1 MRRRWGVN
9 AVIALAVIASAWA
22 ATASDVSRYDIR
34 VTLDPAEQTIVGSEQ
49 VDYVNDTGR
58 AIDEILFLLYGNA
71 GAEPNPDLHPAHL
84 DAQYVGGFDPTWT
97 RIRGVADADGRAMEY
112 DLEPLP
118 PALQTF
124 SLDDGI
130 LVVALPEPLAPDER
144 VTVSIE
150 FETRFAEAI
159 TLDNCVYRNSYVWRF
174 GWNPVAVPPSVRD
187 GGFLL
192 PAAAYGATLTVPEE
206 YRVFAGVG
214 RQTKL
219 GTVAGLTTYELT
231 NEHPVRSIPLAI
243 GRDFDAVT
251 ASWEGIDLEAAYLP
265 GGETFA
271 RLALSYLAEILA
283 YHSEQFGPLGYRRVV
298 VVEAPGPGFYG
309 MAADGMIL
317 VGRSLVQLKD
327 MPVLGMH
334 DRLAEYLLAH
344 EAAHLWWGIG
354 VGTDFDAENWIS
366 EGFAEYLSI
375 TYFEEKHGGFE
386 PNLFSHLGPGL
397 VEDLVGSEL
406 GYLNLRQHLSEAPYL
421 DLLRLGF
428 DEPIVRPVAELEYL
442 NGQTV
447 RTYNKGYLVL
457 RALESL
463 VGRDVLRDT
472 LVRANEEWR
481 GRILDVESFR
491 ALTEEIAGVDLAA
504 FFADWLYGSET
515 FDVAVDRFETIAAD
529 DGYTTTVHLRR
540 TGAVLPVE
548 VRATLADGSAVSRLW
563 HAGTSSGSI
572 VLDTTGPVV
581 RVHADPDEMLPDANR
596 FDNHWPRRI
605 LVDHPFRGEE
615 ARDIGRPLDAYVI
628 SLSPT
633 AVSGSFRND
642 HQWSLIAMPHLGED
656 ALDADIADVFGTIDI
671 ACIFAANVDRS
682 LSVSAA
688 ATVTGLDISDG
699 TGDLD
704 ARATLHTRHFSNP
717 ETGSAGTYWY
727 PTQWLDLTFGARG
740 DLPVATP
747 YVELALGRSDAI
759 SLLMENAVTARA
771 AIPGFGP
778 GPFATIE
785 WSGFKR
791 FRLAP
796 HVYLDISASAGAPLY
811 GRATTEFQFWM
822 DRLEAFAL
830 PPYGDHQLFGRVDL
844 ALPPLVRNL
853 GYPVLNLTRIED
865 VAASAY
871 VQGGRTWGSCTLV
884 CESGIRVEAGAMITF
899 VVDGV
904 LGGDLAISLGYA
916 VPLLG
921 LDGESSVFFEV
932 SLPR

>member
-1 MRRRWGVN
+1 MRRSWGVN
-9 AVIALAVIASAWA
+9 ALVALAAIASTWTA
-22 ATASDVSRYDIR
+22 AANDVSQYDLR
-34 VTLDPAEQTIVGSEQ
+34 VTLDPTEQTIVGSER
-49 VDYVNDTGR
+49 VDYVNDSGR

-84 DAQYVGGFDPTWT
+84 DAQYVHGFDPTWT
-97 RIRGVADADGRAMEY
+97 RIRGVTDADGRAMEY
-112 DLEPLP
+112 DIESSSPT
-118 PALQTF
+118 LQTY
-124 SLDDGI
+124 SLEDWF

-144 VTVSIE
+144 VTVTVE
-150 FETRFAEAI
+150 FETRFASAI
-159 TLDNCVYRNSYVWRF
+159 TLDNCVYRGTYVWRF
-174 GWNPVAVPPSVRD
+174 GWNPVAVPPSIRD

-206 YRVFAGVG
+206 YRVFAGAD

-219 GTVAGLTTYELT
+219 DTVAGLTTYELT
-231 NEHPVRSIPLAI
+231 NEHPVRSIPLVI
-243 GRDFDAVT
+243 GRDLEAVT

-265 GGETFA
+265 SGEAFA

-283 YHSEQFGPLGYRRVV
+283 YHSERFGTLGYRRLI
-298 VVEAPGPGFYG
+298 VVEAPAPGFYG

-327 MPVLGMH
+327 MPALGMY

-354 VGTDFDAENWIS
+354 IGTDFDAENWIS

-375 TYFEEKHGGFE
+375 TYFEEKHGGSE
-386 PNLFSHLGPGL
+386 PNLFTHLGPGL
-397 VEDLVGSEL
+397 VEDLIGIEL
-406 GYLNLRQHLSEAPYL
+406 GYLNLRQHLSESPYL

-428 DEPIVRPVAELEYL
+428 DEPIVRPTAELEYL

-447 RTYNKGYLVL
+447 RTYSKGYLVL

-463 VGRDVLRDT
+463 VGRDALRDA

-491 ALTEEIAGVDLAA
+491 ALTEEVAGVDLAA
-504 FFADWLYGSET
+504 FFNDWLYGAET
-515 FDVAVDRFETIAAD
+515 FDVAVDRFETVAAD
-529 DGYTTTVHLRR
+529 DGYETTVHLRR

-548 VRATLADGSAVSRLW
+548 VRATLADGSTVSRLW
-563 HAGTSSGSI
+563 HAGTSAGSI
-572 VLDTTGPVV
+572 VLDSTSPVV

-596 FDNHWPRRI
+596 FDNHWPRQI
-605 LVDHPFRGEE
+605 LVNHPFRSED
-615 ARDIGRPLDAYVI
+615 APDIGRPLDAYVI
-628 SLSPT
+628 SISPT
-633 AVSGSFRND
+633 GISGGFRND
-642 HQWSLIAMPHLGED
+642 HQWSLVAMPHLGGD
-656 ALDADIADVFGTIDI
+656 AFAADIADAFGAIDVVV
-671 ACIFAANVDRS
+671 AFAANIDRS
-682 LSVSAA
+682 LSVSATA
-688 ATVTGLDISDG
+688 MATALDVANG

-704 ARATLHTRHFSNP
+704 AQFTLHTRRFSNP

-727 PTQWLDLTFGARG
+727 PTQWLDLTFGVRG
-740 DLPVATP
+740 ELPQAAP
-747 YVELALGRSDAI
+747 YVELAVGRSDAI
-759 SLLMENAVTARA
+759 PLYLENAFAVRA
-771 AIPGFGP
+771 AIPGFGS
-778 GPFATIE
+778 GSFATIE

-796 HVYLDISASAGAPLY
+796 HLYFDLSAFAGAPLF
-811 GRATTEFQFWM
+811 GRTTTEFQYWM

-844 ALPPLVRNL
+844 VLPPLVRNL
-853 GYPVLNLTRIED
+853 GYPILNLTRIED
-865 VAASAY
+865 VVASAF

-884 CESGIRVEAGAMITF
+884 CESGIRVEAGAMLTF

-904 LGGDLAISLGYA
+904 LGGNLAISLGYA

-921 LDGESSVFFEV
+921 LDGESSVFLEV